1 MAVQAIWRKSLKAPN
16 QPMPLK
22 FTAGGTIVKGDI
34 LAFSS
39 GTVVGAGDAAAP
51 TTLAGIAL
59 HEATSGAE
67 VLVAPLMPD
76 DLWEVTLS
84 GTVPNV
90 GSLLEI
96 DVTSGEQTLV
106 ADSAT
111 GKQVARLLEVVHATT
126 KRCLVR
132 FIGAV

>member
-1 MAVQAIWRKSLKAPN
+1 VVQA
-16 QPMPLK
+16 
-22 FTAGGTIVKGDI
+22 GD
-34 LAFSS
+34 
-39 GTVVGAGDAAAP
+39 GADP
-51 TTLAGIAL
+51 KTLAGIAL
-59 HEATSGAE
+59 HEAASGAE

-76 DLWEVTLS
+76 DIWEVTLS

-96 DVTSGEQTLV
+96 DVTATEQTLV
-106 ADSAT
+106 TDSAT
-111 GKQVARLLEVVHATT
+111 GKQVARLLEVVNATS

>member
-1 MAVQAIWRKSLKAPN
+1 MALQAIWRKSLKAPN

-22 FTAGGTIVKGDI
+22 FTTGGAVVKGDI

-39 GTVVGAGDAAAP
+39 GTVVQAGDGADP
-51 TTLAGIAL
+51 KTLAGIAL
-59 HEATSGAE
+59 HEAASGVE

-76 DLWEVTLS
+76 DIWEVTLS

-96 DVTSGEQTLV
+96 DVTATEQTLV
-106 ADSAT
+106 TDSAT
-111 GKQVARLLEVVHATT
+111 GKQVARLLEVVNATS